1 MDDYWEQYILN
12 EQISLGERCAYCTEF
27 MEGTP
32 PNKPRVHYAC
42 RLDMNME
49 RFNLFTL

>member
-1 MDDYWEQYILN
+1 MGDYWKQYILN
-12 EQISLGERCAYCTEF
+12 EQIILNEQSMYCTEF

-42 RLDMNME
+42 RLDMNMGG
-49 RFNLFTL
+49 RGHDD